1 MLNLQNEWIKL
12 VRKKSTLVLICL
24 SALFPLLVGPA
35 IQMMQSKFGFTA
47 FDGES
52 FPLVILSLAVTFY
65 LPLLLALCVSD
76 LFAGEQE
83 QKTLSFLLVRPLSRF
98 KLFTSKIVCTGIY
111 LLTLLL
117 VVCLSSLI
125 TGAIWL
131 ENFTFSGMA
140 VSLLSFLLSWFP
152 LMAMGIL
159 LVFLAQ
165 WVGSSSKA
173 LTFSILLYLVM
184 VVLTYLVPA
193 IAAWLPV
200 YDSNWYQRWIN
211 NGLNVA
217 TFGRSLY
224 LVSFCALFFTLG
236 YYKFS
241 QKEF

>member
-1 MLNLQNEWIKL
+1 MLNLSNEWTKL
-12 VRKKSTLVLICL
+12 VRKKSTIVLLCL
-24 SALFPLLVGPA
+24 SALFPLLTGPA
-35 IQMMQSKFGFTA
+35 IQMMQSRFGFTA

-65 LPLLLALCVSD
+65 MPLLLALCVSD
-76 LFAGEQE
+76 MFAGEQE

-98 KLFTSKIVCTGIY
+98 KLFTSKLICTGIY

-117 VVCLSSLI
+117 IVCLSSLI

-131 ENFTFSGMA
+131 ENFTFSGLL
-140 VSLLSFLLSWFP
+140 VSLSSFLLSWFP

-159 LVFLAQ
+159 FVFLAQ
-165 WVGSSSKA
+165 WVGSSSKV

-184 VVLTYLVPA
+184 VVLTYLVPTVA
-193 IAAWLPV
+193 EWLPV
-200 YDSNWYQRWIN
+200 YDNNWYQRWIN
-211 NGLNVA
+211 NGLNSA

-224 LVSFCALFFTLG
+224 LLSFWALFFTLG